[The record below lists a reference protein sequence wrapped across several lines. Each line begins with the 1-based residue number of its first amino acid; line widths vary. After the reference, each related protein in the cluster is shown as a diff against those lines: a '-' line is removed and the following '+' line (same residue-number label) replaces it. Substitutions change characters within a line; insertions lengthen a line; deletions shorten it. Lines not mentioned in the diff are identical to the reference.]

1 LLLAQLTGG
10 NLMWFNQS
18 QVVPTSLLLGSFG
31 LVFLG
36 SSITMTVDQNRSK
49 EPSKSQTEL
58 SLLVTAVKEGDDSE
72 RKSAATRLG
81 SLKDAN
87 ALDALIDALDDT
99 DQGVVSA
106 AAWALGEIG
115 DTAAVDPLRKAKAKY
130 EQLFSTANAAAY
142 NDSCIP
148 PIYVALRKL
157 KTAEVLVRL
166 LKEGGSGER
175 MDAAR
180 DLGERKARLAVDP
193 LIGTLDDNVDCVR
206 SWAAW
211 ALGEI
216 GDERAIE
223 PLVRAITKYHEI
235 SKTDHTGWNSKCL
248 TSIYVSLEK
257 LTGESFGL
265 NAGKWATWL
274 EARFRQ

>member
-1 LLLAQLTGG
+1 
-10 NLMWFNQS
+10 MWFKQC
-18 QVVPTSLLLGSFG
+18 QAVPTTLLLGSFG

-36 SSITMTVDQNRSK
+36 SSITLTVVQNRSK
-49 EPSKSQTEL
+49 EPVKLQTEL
-58 SLLVTAVKEGDDSE
+58 SLLITTIKEGDDSE
-72 RKSAATRLG
+72 RKCAATRLG
-81 SLKDAN
+81 ALKDAN

-99 DQGVVSA
+99 DQEVVSA

-115 DTAAVDPLRKAKAKY
+115 DTAAVDPLRKAGAKY
-130 EQLFSTANAAAY
+130 EQLFSIANAAAY

-148 PIYVALRKL
+148 PIYVALGKL
-157 KTAEVLVRL
+157 KTDEVLVRL
-166 LKEGGSGER
+166 LKEGDSRER
-175 MDAAR
+175 LDAAR
-180 DLGERKARLAVDP
+180 DLGERKARRAVDP

-223 PLVRAITKYHEI
+223 PLVRAMTKYHEI
-235 SKTDHTGWNSKCL
+235 SRTDHTGWNSKCL

-265 NAGKWATWL
+265 NAGKWANWF
-274 EARFRQ
+274 EARSRL